1 MEGVDDR
8 DLDARTDEVS
18 GPTVAGGAE
27 GEGLVGR
34 QGETPVLEV
43 CDLRVT
49 FGKGSSAVRAVDGV
63 SFAVGNGRTIGIVGE
78 SGSGKSVTMMAILS
92 LLGGENVSSVSGS
105 ARLRGKELLSAPDR
119 VLQRIRGRDVGMVF
133 QNPTTSLDPVFRVG
147 ALLSEAIRVHRGN
160 VTKQDL
166 RGEVIELLRIM
177 MLPDPEKQYDQFA
190 HELSGGMAQRVM
202 IAMAVANSPSL
213 LIADE
218 PTTGLDVTVQAE
230 VLRALKEGQRRVGA
244 ALILISHNV
253 AVVSQLAD
261 EIVVMYSGRVVERG
275 PTAEVLRQPRHP
287 YTQGLLRALPS
298 RGTERGALQPIP
310 GQAPTPSNMPAG
322 CLFQPRCDLGRERD
336 RCREAVPEL
345 VGLGVGHQAAC
356 HFVSE
361 SEHSMEIVRPGVLDG
376 NGRRQLSRTGTPL
389 ILRCEKLTKDFDVR
403 SGLALRTV
411 GRVRALDEV
420 DLDLFDGETLAVV
433 GESGSGKSTLARLIM
448 GLTSPTSGTITM
460 WNGPKR
466 IGLDDIRQFTRHVQI
481 VLQDP
486 YSSLNP
492 RLAVRDLV
500 AEPLRIHRV
509 MTRTERRV
517 RVYELLELVGL
528 TPSQGDR
535 YPGQLSGGQRQR
547 VSIARALAL
556 DPKVLIL
563 DEPTSALDVSIQ
575 AQILNLLV
583 NLQSQLRLSMLFI
596 SHDLSVVRYM
606 ADRVAVMY
614 SGKVIEI
621 GSVGQVSENPR
632 HAYTQRLLAAVPEIK
647 AEARD
652 LSDWEG

>member
-1 MEGVDDR
+1 
-8 DLDARTDEVS
+8 
-18 GPTVAGGAE
+18 
-27 GEGLVGR
+27 
-34 QGETPVLEV
+34 
-43 CDLRVT
+43 
-49 FGKGSSAVRAVDGV
+49 
-63 SFAVGNGRTIGIVGE
+63 
-78 SGSGKSVTMMAILS
+78 
-92 LLGGENVSSVSGS
+92 
-105 ARLRGKELLSAPDR
+105 
-119 VLQRIRGRDVGMVF
+119 
-133 QNPTTSLDPVFRVG
+133 
-147 ALLSEAIRVHRGN
+147 
-160 VTKQDL
+160 
-166 RGEVIELLRIM
+166 
-177 MLPDPEKQYDQFA
+177 
-190 HELSGGMAQRVM
+190 
-202 IAMAVANSPSL
+202 
-213 LIADE
+213 
-218 PTTGLDVTVQAE
+218 
-230 VLRALKEGQRRVGA
+230 
-244 ALILISHNV
+244 
-253 AVVSQLAD
+253 
-261 EIVVMYSGRVVERG
+261 
-275 PTAEVLRQPRHP
+275 
-287 YTQGLLRALPS
+287 
-298 RGTERGALQPIP
+298 
-310 GQAPTPSNMPAG
+310 
-322 CLFQPRCDLGRERD
+322 
-336 RCREAVPEL
+336 
-345 VGLGVGHQAAC
+345 
-356 HFVSE
+356 
-361 SEHSMEIVRPGVLDG
+361 
-376 NGRRQLSRTGTPL
+376 
-389 ILRCEKLTKDFDVR
+389 
-403 SGLALRTV
+403 
-411 GRVRALDEV
+411 LDEV